1 MKKDVKLQKTKKK
14 GFPHTQST
22 NNYCLI
28 SSTFQKK
35 FQKKTSIVN
44 LEKKQKRHK
53 KYFIFSTSEQKLLYS
68 LRNRTKISR

>member
-44 LEKKQKRHK
+44 LEKNKNDTKNVLYLAQVSKN
-53 KYFIFSTSEQKLLYS
+53 YFTH
-68 LRNRTKISR
+68 